1 LAEENAI
8 NEHHPASMM
17 KNRVIFVLGGPGAG
31 KGTQCAKMVEHFDFV
46 HLSVGDLLRK
56 ERAKSPPSENAELIE
71 SYLKEGKLVPVSIS
85 LALVREAMEREK
97 EGSVFLID
105 GFPRND
111 ENLDGWTKA
120 MQGVVN
126 VCGVLVYDCPIQE
139 LQKRILSRGET
150 SGRSDDNLESAK
162 KRFKTFEGD
171 TMPVVRRMEESGIKS
186 VHIRGENKLEKV
198 WEVSGVGGRE
208 GGVGGRGQRA
218 SERGGVSEKNF
229 CLKQFGDD
237 RH

>member
-1 LAEENAI
+1 
-8 NEHHPASMM
+8 
-17 KNRVIFVLGGPGAG
+17 
-31 KGTQCAKMVEHFDFV
+31 
-46 HLSVGDLLRK
+46 
-56 ERAKSPPSENAELIE
+56 
-71 SYLKEGKLVPVSIS
+71 
-85 LALVREAMEREK
+85 MEREK

-186 VHIRGENKLEKV
+186 VHIRGENKLETV

-208 GGVGGRGQRA
+208 GGVGGRGVWGGGGAPPGGVWGGGASERA
-218 SERGGVSEKNF
+218 SEAESRKKNF
-229 CLKQFGDD
+229 V
-237 RH
+237 